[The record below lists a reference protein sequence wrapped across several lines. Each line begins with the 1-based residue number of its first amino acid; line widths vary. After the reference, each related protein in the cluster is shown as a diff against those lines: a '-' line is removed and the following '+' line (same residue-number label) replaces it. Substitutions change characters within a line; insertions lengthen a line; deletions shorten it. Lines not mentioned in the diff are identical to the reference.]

1 MVTYAPLH
9 VRVVTPRIELAGAT
23 DDLLGELQHVV
34 RAGRATSD
42 PAPFDDPMSLY
53 ETDPD
58 VRVRRWLQGIW
69 RGRGSVTAE
78 FWRLPMVVLVQG
90 RPVGM
95 QDLIGDQFGTFGTV
109 VSFSWLDSDL
119 RRRGIGTEMRHAA
132 LHLAFAGLG
141 ASEATTEA
149 FHDNPGSNGVSR
161 STGYQENGVVWATRL
176 GEPGLMQRW
185 RITRKEWEIRRRSD
199 IELVGVAA
207 CREALGLA

>member
-1 MVTYAPLH
+1 VLTYAPLT
-9 VRVVTPRIELAGAT
+9 VRVVTPRIELVGAT

-53 ETDPD
+53 EDDPE
-58 VRVRRWLQGIW
+58 VRVRKWLQGIW
-69 RGRGSVTAE
+69 RGRGSVTAD
-78 FWRLPMVVLVQG
+78 FWRLHMVVLVQG

-95 QDLIGDQFGTFGTV
+95 QDLIGDQFGTYGTV

-149 FHDNPGSNGVSR
+149 FQDNPGSNGVSR
-161 STGYQENGVVWATRL
+161 STGYRENGVVWATRL
-176 GEPGLMQRW
+176 GKPGLMQRW
-185 RITRKEWEIRRRSD
+185 RITREEWEIGRRSD
-199 IELVGVAA
+199 IELDGVAE